1 MSGYRAKDRDSLEY
15 RSSQHDGRRTSN
27 KERSEYSQG
36 GSSSPPRRTSQ
47 KYSTASRNEDLR
59 PFSYG
64 IFPQQRKEGR
74 DSSPSQQWEEPVNRR
89 ASSFNTDPSSR
100 TFREMGSSGYE
111 RRPSNIMRSGPAE
124 VEPAVRPLKARNVV
138 SGSVQEPS
146 LTARQRPTRTSEA
159 VEMGIVFLNERNF
172 CERTKFFVKKGFE
185 QKKTKLIVQKM
196 KKLSFLKNE
205 GFKIVRTNLK

>member
-100 TFREMGSSGYE
+100 TFRKMGSSGYE

-124 VEPAVRPLKARNVV
+124 VGPAVRPLKARNVV

-146 LTARQRPTRTSEA
+146 LTARQRPTRTSRE
-159 VEMGIVFLNERNF
+159 VEMGIVFFLNERNF
-172 CERTKFFVKKGFE
+172 CEKTKFFVKKGVE
-185 QKKTKLIVQKM
+185 QKITKWIVQKM
-196 KKLSFLKNE
+196 KKLSYLKNE
-205 GFKIVRTNLK
+205 

>member
-36 GSSSPPRRTSQ
+36 GSSSPPRRTSSSPPRRTSQ
-47 KYSTASRNEDLR
+47 KYSTASHNEDLR

-100 TFREMGSSGYE
+100 TFRKMGSSGYE

-146 LTARQRPTRTSEA
+146 LTARQRPTRTSRE
-159 VEMGIVFLNERNF
+159 VEMGIVF
-172 CERTKFFVKKGFE
+172 FE
-185 QKKTKLIVQKM
+185 WTKL
-196 KKLSFLKNE
+196 LWKN
-205 GFKIVRTNLK
+205 

>member
-47 KYSTASRNEDLR
+47 KYSTASHNEDLR

-100 TFREMGSSGYE
+100 TFRKMGSSGYE

-124 VEPAVRPLKARNVV
+124 VGPAVRPLKARNVV

-146 LTARQRPTRTSEA
+146 LTARQRPTRTSRE
-159 VEMGIVFLNERNF
+159 VEMGIVF
-172 CERTKFFVKKGFE
+172 FE
-185 QKKTKLIVQKM
+185 WTKL
-196 KKLSFLKNE
+196 LWKN
-205 GFKIVRTNLK
+205 

>member
-36 GSSSPPRRTSQ
+36 GSSSPPRRTSSSPPRRTSQ

-146 LTARQRPTRTSEA
+146 LTARQRPTRTSRE
-159 VEMGIVFLNERNF
+159 VEMG
-172 CERTKFFVKKGFE
+172 
-185 QKKTKLIVQKM
+185 
-196 KKLSFLKNE
+196 
-205 GFKIVRTNLK
+205 